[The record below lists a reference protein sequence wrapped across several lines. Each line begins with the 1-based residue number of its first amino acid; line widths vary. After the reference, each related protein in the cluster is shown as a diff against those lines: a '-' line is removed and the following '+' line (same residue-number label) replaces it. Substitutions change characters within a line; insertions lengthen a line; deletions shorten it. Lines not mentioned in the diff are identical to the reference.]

1 VDEDEVEVESFD
13 EEMVSF
19 LFENDEEMGS
29 MPCRGVYL
37 KQKKMNRACVRFEP
51 GAPRAGKVFLTT
63 SFFFDGPGGS
73 NRGALNRSFCRPS
86 EPAEF

>member
-37 KQKKMNRACVRFEP
+37 KQKKNEPCMCAVRT
-51 GAPRAGKVFLTT
+51 RCTAGRQSLFDDLIFL
-63 SFFFDGPGGS
+63 
-73 NRGALNRSFCRPS
+73 
-86 EPAEF
+86 

>member
-37 KQKKMNRACVRFEP
+37 KQKNEPCMCAVRTP
-51 GAPRAGKVFLTT
+51 VHRGPAK
-63 SFFFDGPGGS
+63 SF
-73 NRGALNRSFCRPS
+73 
-86 EPAEF
+86 